1 MPFKTIGWDGL
12 LLKPKRLNAMLMKAP
27 CFRLKRKLTKPVLII
42 KFAAILMVAFTL
54 QLKAQISAQNVTL
67 SFKNAPLQKVFKEIK
82 KQTGYNFLCTTE
94 LFELAGRVNVDAKNT
109 SLQQVLQLSLQN
121 TPLTYTIVEKTIVI
135 KRKEAENPVSSVVET
150 PAALIPIKGRITDE
164 NGSPLEG
171 ASVMIKGNNKGVNTD
186 ANGEFLIK
194 VPEKATVILVTS
206 FVGRETKETSTVGK
220 AFISVALPVATTIQQ
235 EVVIVGYGSQ
245 KKIDITAP
253 VSIVKGSEIAKQ
265 PSVNPISG
273 LQGKVAGVQIT
284 NDGSPGASPQIRIRG
299 VGSINGG
306 LNPLYVVD
314 GVWTSDIG
322 FLNSADIESISIL
335 KDASAG
341 AIYGNRSAN
350 GVVIITTIKGKAGA
364 PSINYTGSAGWQKI
378 TNEVKMA
385 NAYQYATMANE
396 VSMLNGGQQLY
407 GPGSIYNPGVSDKT
421 GTDWFHQLFRQ
432 GYITNHQLSFRGGTD
447 KVTYNYSLSY
457 LDQQGVV
464 ETQRYKRFTAKVQ
477 NEFKAASFLKVG
489 YNLFGTVNQSND
501 INGDIFR
508 QAYAAPPIVPVRYKD
523 GFYGDPLDY
532 SLNSISN
539 PQIALDF
546 NNQRS
551 QNYLVIGNTYADIKL
566 PLNLNFRTAFTFEY
580 NKGEQR
586 NYVPVYR
593 ATTNQ
598 LNDVSSLNVARSETK
613 NWQLEN
619 TLFYEKT
626 FKEKHYLKVM
636 AAQSARKDR
645 SYFIAGSARN
655 VPNNYDGQLYLSL
668 GSNSSA
674 FPNTATDGGS
684 LATGVSY
691 FGRINY
697 GYDGKYLVNFTYRS
711 DGSSN
716 YSGDYRWGSFPSV
729 GAAWVISRE
738 KFMQKQ
744 NIFNSLKIRGSWGI
758 NGNVNVPQNITTLTA
773 SPLGYAVWN
782 GSAFS
787 SRSVISVVPPYLFW
801 EKGISTDIGI
811 EAALLNSRLTLEA
824 DVYNRDTKDAI
835 FTVPILTSSGLGGG
849 INANQAT
856 IRNRGIEVSM
866 GWRDKIGR
874 HINYSIA
881 ANYSFNDNKV
891 SSVNSGANALLG
903 GYYSNPSQI
912 PLTRTV
918 VGQPI
923 GMFYGYAVEGVFQSI
938 RDVQASAQNKSAMVG
953 DLKYIDQNKDGAI
966 DDQDKIYM
974 GNPNPKHLFGLNLGF
989 TYDDFDLSVDLQG
1002 VAGVS
1007 VYNANMGKRFGVENF
1022 TEEFYAN
1029 HWRGAGTSN
1038 THPSANLLHGMNTHP
1053 NTFWV
1058 EDGSYIRIRN
1068 INAGYNIRS
1077 LRHLKINSLR
1087 VFAAIQ
1093 NPFNFFKYKG
1103 FSPEVTSAGNS
1114 PVNAG
1119 IDAGVYPLSA
1129 YYNFGITLSL

>member
-1 MPFKTIGWDGL
+1 
-12 LLKPKRLNAMLMKAP
+12 MLMNDY
-27 CFRLKRKLTKPVLII
+27 CFRRKRKLVKTVLFI
-42 KFAAILMVAFTL
+42 KLTAILIGIGCL
-54 QLKAQISAQNVTL
+54 QLKAQNVPQNVTL

-82 KQTGYNFLCTTE
+82 KQTGYNFLCTSE
-94 LFELAGRVNVDAKNT
+94 LLDMAGKVDLDAKNI
-109 SLQQVLQLSLQN
+109 SVQQALQECLQK
-121 TPLTYTIVEKTIVI
+121 TPLTYSIVEKTIVI
-135 KRKEAENPVSSVVET
+135 RQKQVEQTITPIIPTPSPDTPV
-150 PAALIPIKGRITDE
+150 KGRITDE
-164 NGSPLEG
+164 NGKPLEG
-171 ASVMIKGNNKGVNTD
+171 VSVMLKGNDKGSNTD
-186 ANGEFLIK
+186 ANGEFSID
-194 VPEKATVILVTS
+194 VPEKSSSILVFS
-206 FVGRETKETSTVGK
+206 YVGRETKETRIGGK
-220 AFISVALPVATTIQQ
+220 AFISVQLPLAINDQ
-235 EVVIVGYGSQ
+235 EVVYIYGAQ
-245 KKIDITAP
+245 KKVDMTAP
-253 VSIVKGSEIAKQ
+253 VAIIRGSEIAKQ

-273 LQGKVAGVQIT
+273 LQGKVANVHIT

-306 LNPLYVVD
+306 LSPLYVVD

-322 FLNSADIESISIL
+322 FLNAADIESISIL

-350 GVVIITTIKGKAGA
+350 GVVVITTVKGKAGA
-364 PSINYTGSAGWQKI
+364 PSMTYTGSAGWQKI

-385 NAYQYATMANE
+385 NALQYATMANE
-396 VSMLNGGQQLY
+396 VSMLNGGQPLY

-421 GTDWFHQLFRQ
+421 GTNWFHQLFRQ
-432 GYITNHQLSFRGGTD
+432 AYITNHQLSFRGGTD

-457 LDQQGVV
+457 LDQQGIV
-464 ETQRYKRFTAKVQ
+464 ETQDYKRYTAKIQ

-489 YNLFGTVNQSND
+489 YNLFGTVKKSND

-508 QAYAAPPIVPVRYKD
+508 QAYAAPSILPVRYKD

-532 SLNSISN
+532 SLNSIAN
-539 PQIALDF
+539 PQVALDF
-546 NNQRS
+546 NNQKS
-551 QNYLVIGNTYADIKL
+551 LSYLLIGNTYADIKL
-566 PLNLNFRTAFTFEY
+566 PFDLNFRSTFTFEY
-580 NKGEQR
+580 NNGEQR

-598 LNDVSSLNVARSETK
+598 LNDVSSLNVSKSETK

-626 FKEKHYLKVM
+626 FKEKHYLKIM
-636 AAQSARKDR
+636 AAQSARRDR

-674 FPNTATDGGS
+674 FPNVSTDGGS
-684 LATGVSY
+684 LATGTSY
-691 FGRINY
+691 FGRLNY
-697 GYDGKYLVNFTYRS
+697 AYDGKYLVNFTYRA

-716 YSGDYRWGSFPSV
+716 YTGDYRWGYFPSV
-729 GAAWVISRE
+729 GAAWVVSKE
-738 KFMQKQ
+738 KFMSKQ
-744 NIFNSLKIRGSWGI
+744 QLFNSLKIRGSWGV
-758 NGNVNVPQNITTLTA
+758 NGNVNVPSNITTLTA

-782 GSAFS
+782 GSANT

-801 EKGISTDIGI
+801 EKGMSADIGL
-811 EAALLNSRLTLEA
+811 EASLLKSRLTIET
-824 DVYNRDTKDAI
+824 DVYTRDTKDAI

-856 IRNRGIEVSM
+856 IRNRGVELSI
-866 GWRDKIGR
+866 GWRDKIGKY
-874 HINYSIA
+874 ISYSISG
-881 ANYSFNDNKV
+881 NYAFNENEV

-923 GMFYGYAVEGVFQSI
+923 GMFYGYEVEGVFQSI
-938 RDVQASAQNKSAMVG
+938 REVQTSAQSKSAMVG
-953 DLKYIDQNKDGAI
+953 DLKFKDQNNNGTI

-989 TYDDFDLSVDLQG
+989 TLHDFDLSVDIQG
-1002 VAGVS
+1002 VAGVE

-1029 HWRGAGTSN
+1029 HWRGPGTSN

-1058 EDGSYIRIRN
+1058 EDGSYVRIRN
-1068 INAGYNIRS
+1068 INAGYNFRS
-1077 LRHLKINSLR
+1077 LRNWKINNLR
-1087 VFAAIQ
+1087 VFTAIQ
-1093 NPFNFFKYKG
+1093 NPFNFFRYKG
-1103 FSPEVTSAGNS
+1103 FSPEVTAAGNS
-1114 PVNAG
+1114 PINAG

-1129 YYNFGITLSL
+1129 YYNFGITLTL

>member
-1 MPFKTIGWDGL
+1 
-12 LLKPKRLNAMLMKAP
+12 MKAP
-27 CFRLKRKLTKPVLII
+27 CFRRRRKPTKPVLII
-42 KFAAILMVAFTL
+42 KLAAILILAVCL
-54 QLKAQISAQNVTL
+54 QVKAQVAPQNVTL

-82 KQTGYNFLCTTE
+82 KQTGYNFLCTAE
-94 LFELAGRVNVDAKNT
+94 LFSLAGRVDLEMKNV
-109 SLQQVLQLSLQN
+109 SLQQALQQSLQK

-135 KRKEAENPVSSVVET
+135 KRKEVENAVTPVVET
-150 PAALIPIKGRITDE
+150 PAASIPIKGRITDE
-164 NGSPLEG
+164 NGMPLEG

-186 ANGEFLIK
+186 ANGEFVIK
-194 VPEKATVILVTS
+194 VPEKTTVTLVTS
-206 FVGRETKETSTVGK
+206 FVGRETQETSTAGK
-220 AFISVALPVATTIQQ
+220 AFVTVALPITINTQQ
-235 EVVIVGYGSQ
+235 EVIVVGYGSQ

-253 VSIVKGSEIAKQ
+253 VSIVKGSEISKQ

-350 GVVIITTIKGKAGA
+350 GVVIITTVKGKAGVPA
-364 PSINYTGSAGWQKI
+364 INYTGSTGWQKI

-385 NAYQYATMANE
+385 NAFQYATMANE
-396 VSMLNGGQQLY
+396 VNMLNGGSQLY

-432 GYITNHQLSFRGGTD
+432 AYITNHQLSFRGGTD

-457 LDQQGVV
+457 LDQEGIV
-464 ETQRYKRFTAKVQ
+464 ETQKYKRFTAKLQ
-477 NEFKAASFLKVG
+477 NEFKAATFLKIG
-489 YNLFGTVNQSND
+489 YNLFGTINQSND

-532 SLNSISN
+532 SLNAISN
-539 PQIALDF
+539 PQVALDF

-566 PLNLNFRTAFTFEY
+566 PLNLNFRSTFTFEY

-586 NYVPVYR
+586 NYTPVYR
-593 ATTNQ
+593 ATTTQ
-598 LNDVSSLNVARSETK
+598 LNDISALNVSRSETK
-613 NWQLEN
+613 NWQIEN
-619 TLFYEKT
+619 TLFYEQT
-626 FKEKHYLKVM
+626 IKEKHYLKVM
-636 AAQSARKDR
+636 VAQSARRDR

-655 VPNNYDGQLYLSL
+655 VPNDYDGQLYLSL

-674 FPNTATDGGS
+674 FPNIATDGGS
-684 LATGVSY
+684 LATGASY

-716 YSGDYRWGSFPSV
+716 YTGDYRWGYFPSV
-729 GAAWVISRE
+729 GAAWVISKE
-738 KFMQKQ
+738 QFMQKQ
-744 NIFNSLKIRGSWGI
+744 QVFNSLKLRGSWGI
-758 NGNVNVPQNITTLTA
+758 NGNVNVPQNITTLRA
-773 SPLGYAVWN
+773 SALGYAVWN
-782 GSAFS
+782 GSALT
-787 SRSVISVVPPYLFW
+787 SRSIISVVPPYLFW

-811 EAALLNSRLTLEA
+811 EAALLNSRLTIEA

-835 FTVPILTSSGLGGG
+835 FTVPILASSGLGGG
-849 INANQAT
+849 LNANQAT
-856 IRNRGIEVSM
+856 IQNRGIEVSL

-881 ANYSFNDNKV
+881 GNYAYNDNKV

-903 GYYSNPSQI
+903 GFYSNPSQI

-923 GMFYGYAVEGVFQSI
+923 GMFYGYQVEGVFQSI
-938 RDVQASAQNKSAMVG
+938 RDVQASAQSKSAMAG
-953 DLKYIDQNKDGAI
+953 DLKFVDQNKDGSI

-989 TYDDFDLSVDLQG
+989 SYDDFDFSLDLQG
-1002 VAGVS
+1002 VADVS

-1029 HWRGAGTSN
+1029 HWRGPGTSN

-1068 INAGYNIRS
+1068 INVGYNIRS

-1087 VFAAIQ
+1087 VFTAIQ
-1093 NPFNFFKYKG
+1093 NPFNFFRYKG

-1114 PVNAG
+1114 PINAG

-1129 YYNFGITLSL
+1129 YYTFGVTLSL